1 MKLWCRKTSQPFLS
15 AFGASQ
21 SSPQL
26 QMDDDGYSPQSILTS
41 KCKQIVRVHKHKG
54 WGQNKR
60 AEDWFSLIETAEKI
74 PGNSRDTCQHRYS
87 TLRENTMMHRHKQ
100 LLSRSLLLLHLGSLS
115 VTLCDRVYEGNCVT
129 PVTHYK

>member
-1 MKLWCRKTSQPFLS
+1 
-15 AFGASQ
+15 
-21 SSPQL
+21 
-26 QMDDDGYSPQSILTS
+26 MDDDGYSPQSILTS

-87 TLRENTMMHRHKQ
+87 TLRENTMMRRHKQ
-100 LLSRSLLLLHLGSLS
+100 LKISIKEPPS
-115 VTLCDRVYEGNCVT
+115 VTLGQ
-129 PVTHYK
+129 PVCHSV